1 MFNTITVSTL
11 FESNKC
17 SLGKH
22 KRLLS
27 QNWKILQT
35 PDFWTIV
42 SMTIGIKHKCF
53 LITQEEMTNALA
65 TIRVDYEQIKIK
77 PIKDASNPLLLKRR
91 NKMAAAME
99 EGPWQINA
107 SGNGQSSWSLQKSS
121 DDLTIGDGETTCGLS
136 WHLVF
141 ISVFK
146 ACTSYSINICVNI
159 CKDVWGVS
167 HLPSQLYL

>member
-107 SGNGQSSWSLQKSS
+107 CGNVQSSWSLQKIIWSLNNWRLRDNMWPFMAFS
-121 DDLTIGDGETTCGLS
+121 LHFC
-136 WHLVF
+136 F
-141 ISVFK
+141 
-146 ACTSYSINICVNI
+146 
-159 CKDVWGVS
+159 
-167 HLPSQLYL
+167 